1 MFSES
6 AKHTHILENL
16 EIAIPTYQRSKTL
29 WKHTL
34 SILPEEL
41 LSKVV
46 IYLQENDDTRYD
58 YIDEEKGRYA
68 GCSYIVLH
76 DVTNIAQKRNMIKKN
91 TEKKYLL
98 MIDDDI
104 RALVGMDGINLSPE
118 RVKQTILAGF
128 EMCEESKARLWGVN
142 PYSNSFY
149 FKNTVTE
156 TLKFICGGFHGTIMD
171 KPPVLCYLNTL
182 EDYYNTLEHFKR
194 DGAVLRLNNIGI
206 RTTLFTN
213 KGGLQSVYSAE
224 DRQQQEFDDATKIVD
239 IFGEKM
245 VRKHTKKRG
254 IDLRLNH
261 HYKNPQ

>member
-1 MFSES
+1 MFQES
-6 AKHTHILENL
+6 DKHKHILNNL
-16 EIAIPTYQRSKTL
+16 RIAIPSYQRSKTL

-41 LSKVV
+41 KGKVI
-46 IYLQENDDTRYD
+46 IYLQENDDTRFD
-58 YIDEEKGRYA
+58 YVNDENYSGYQY
-68 GCSYIVLH
+68 CVLH
-76 DVTNIAQKRNMIKKN
+76 KVTNIAQKRNMIKKN
-91 TEKKYLL
+91 TDKKYLL

-128 EMCEESKARLWGVN
+128 EMCEDSKARLWGVN
-142 PYSNSFY
+142 PYSNSYY
-149 FKNTVTE
+149 FKNNVSE

-171 KPPVLCYLNTL
+171 KPPLLCELNTL
-182 EDYYNTLEHFKR
+182 EDYYNTLEHFRR

-224 DRQQQEFDDATKIVD
+224 ERQKQEFEDATKIVER
-239 IFGEKM
+239 FGEKM

-261 HYKNPQ
+261 KYKLPQ